1 MFLDKTVKEFVDLV
15 ASDAPVPGGGSVS
28 ALVGSLSAAL
38 LEMVTSL
45 TIGRKKYMEVEEEM
59 LKFRVEFMELRSK
72 LLNLMEEDA
81 KSYDIVIRAYSL
93 PKDSEE
99 EKSIRAQAIQ
109 DGLYGAAL
117 VPLEVARTCLQ
128 TLYSVEEILIQG
140 NKNAYSDV
148 KVAGVM
154 LRSAL
159 YGACYNVQINMESL
173 KDLKR
178 VDFLTK
184 SIDELRKE
192 ADLLEKRII
201 DLEVV

>member
-1 MFLDKTVKEFVDLV
+1 MFSDKSVKEFVDLV

-28 ALVGSLSAAL
+28 ALVGALSAAL

-45 TIGRKKYMEVEEEM
+45 TIGRKKYVEVEEEM
-59 LKFRVEFMELRSK
+59 VKFRVEFMELRSK

-81 KSYDIVIRAYSL
+81 RSYDVVIKAYGL
-93 PKDSEE
+93 PKDGEE
-99 EKSIRAQAIQ
+99 EKSIRFQAIQ

-117 VPLEVARTCLQ
+117 VPLEVAKTCLQ
-128 TLYSVEEILIQG
+128 TLYSVEEVLTKG

-159 YGACYNVQINMESL
+159 YGACYNVKINLESI
-173 KDLKR
+173 KDEKR
-178 VDFLTK
+178 VEFLKK
-184 SIDELRKE
+184 SIKELLGE
-192 ADLLEKRII
+192 ADLLEKRVI
-201 DLEVV
+201 DLEVI

>member
-1 MFLDKTVKEFVDLV
+1 MFLDMTVKEFVDVV

-28 ALVGSLSAAL
+28 ALVGGLSAAL

-45 TIGRKKYMEVEEEM
+45 SIGRKKYADVEEEM
-59 LKFRVEFMELRSK
+59 LKFRVEFHELQGK
-72 LLNLMEEDA
+72 LLHLMEEDA
-81 KSYDIVIRAYSL
+81 KSYAVVMQAYSL

-99 EKSIRAQAIQ
+99 EKTARTRAIQ

-117 VPLEVARTCLQ
+117 VPLEVAKTCLQ
-128 TLYSVEEILIQG
+128 TLQNVEEVLLKG

-159 YGACYNVQINMESL
+159 YGACYNVQINLESL
-173 KDLKR
+173 KDSQR
-178 VDFLTK
+178 ITFLEENIA
-184 SIDELRKE
+184 SLRKE

-201 DLEVV
+201 DLEV